1 MDQVETEVLFKQ
13 DNPDFSA
20 LSHTPNKEETLS
32 NGTGLTATIGNGHY
46 GGPQLQRSTKEPE
59 AQTLKPMRVLHVIR
73 RMSTWT
79 PKLSKVS
86 DNGLC
91 PAASPVAGPLS

>member
-32 NGTGLTATIGNGHY
+32 NGTGLTATIGNRHY

-59 AQTLKPMRVLHVIR
+59 AQTQTDTQT
-73 RMSTWT
+73 STFT
-79 PKLSKVS
+79 T
-86 DNGLC
+86 
-91 PAASPVAGPLS
+91 ASATTAK